1 MLSYDHESY
10 LSPLTWRYGSEA
22 MRRIWSEA
30 EKRRLLRRFWV
41 ALAEAQSEVGL
52 VTEAQVADLR
62 AHQDQIDIARATQI
76 EAEIRHDLMAEI
88 RTFAEQSPI
97 GGGVIHLGATSMD
110 ALDNVDA
117 LRLQRALDLIVGGL
131 QTLLLILVERME
143 QEAETPTMA
152 FTHIQPAEPTTL
164 GYRLAQYAQ
173 DLWEDWR
180 ELRRLRANVKGKG
193 LKGAVGTSASY
204 TELLA
209 GSGWTARQLEERVME
224 KLGLTAYEV
233 ATQTYPRKQ
242 DLTIVTAIAN
252 LGATLHKLAFDL
264 RVLQSPPIGEWSEP
278 FGEKQ
283 VGSSAMPFKRNPIV
297 AENIDSLTRL
307 VAALPRVAWDNAALS
322 LLERTLDDSAN
333 RRLFIPEAFLL
344 MDEALARCGA
354 LVKGMNFWRGTIAR
368 NLAAYGIFA
377 ATERVL
383 MEAVKA
389 GGNRQELHEVI
400 REHSMTAWAA
410 VQAGQANP
418 LRELVLHDERLMAH
432 VAADEVDQLLDATQH
447 IGDAPERTRR
457 LATLIRAEIGVK
469 ELV

>member
-41 ALAEAQSEVGL
+41 ALAEAQAEMGL
-52 VTEAQVADLR
+52 VTAEQVADLR
-62 AHQDQIDIARATQI
+62 AHQDQIDIDRAMAI

-88 RTFAEQSPI
+88 RTFAEQATA
-97 GGGVIHLGATSMD
+97 GGGIIHLGATSMD

-117 LRLQRALDLIVGGL
+117 MRLQRALDIIVAEL
-131 QTLLLILVERME
+131 QQLLTTLVERME
-143 QEAETPTMA
+143 QEAATPTMA
-152 FTHIQPAEPTTL
+152 FTHIQPAEPTTV
-164 GYRLAQYAQ
+164 GYRLGQYAQ

-180 ELRRLRANVKGKG
+180 ELRRVRAAIRGKG
-193 LKGAVGTSASY
+193 LKGAVGSSASY

-209 GSGWTARQLEERVME
+209 GSGWTARQLEDRVME

-242 DLTIVTAIAN
+242 DLSVVTALAN
-252 LGATLHKLAFDL
+252 LAASLHKFAFDL
-264 RVLQSPPIGEWSEP
+264 RILQSPPFGEWSEP

-297 AENIDSLTRL
+297 AENVDSLTRL

-333 RRLFIPEAFLL
+333 RRLYLPESFLL
-344 MDEALARCGA
+344 MDEALMRSRR
-354 LVKGMNFWRGTIAR
+354 LVEGIQIWSGPIAR
-368 NLAAYGIFA
+368 NLATYGIFA
-377 ATERVL
+377 ATERLL

-389 GGNRQELHEVI
+389 GANRQEMHEVI
-400 REHSMTAWAA
+400 REHSMAAWAA
-410 VQAGQANP
+410 IQAGEANP
-418 LRELVLHDERLMAH
+418 LRELLAQDQR
-432 VAADEVDQLLDATQH
+432 VAAYIRAEDLDELLDATKH
-447 IGDAPERTRR
+447 VGDAPQRT
-457 LATLIRAEIGVK
+457 LALAAVIRT
-469 ELV
+469 ELGQRIMA

>member
-41 ALAEAQSEVGL
+41 ALAEAQAEVGL
-52 VTEAQVADLR
+52 VTNEQVADLR
-62 AHQDQIDIARATQI
+62 AHQEQIDIARATAI

-88 RTFAEQSPI
+88 RTFAEQSPV
-97 GGGVIHLGATSMD
+97 GGGIIHLGATSMD
-110 ALDNVDA
+110 ALDNVDV
-117 LRLQRALDLIVGGL
+117 LRLQRALDLIVAEL
-131 QTLLLILVERME
+131 QRLLMALVIRME
-143 QEAETPTMA
+143 AEAATPTMA
-152 FTHIQPAEPTTL
+152 FTHIQPAEPTTI

-180 ELRRLRANVKGKG
+180 ELRRVRAAIRGKG

-209 GSGWTARQLEERVME
+209 GTPWTARQLEESVMTR
-224 KLGLTAYEV
+224 LGLTAYEV

-242 DLTIVTAIAN
+242 DLTIMTALAN
-252 LGATLHKLAFDL
+252 LGATLHKFALDL
-264 RVLQSPPIGEWSEP
+264 RILQSPPIGEWSEP

-322 LLERTLDDSAN
+322 ILERTLDDSAN
-333 RRLFIPEAFLL
+333 RRLFLPEAFLL
-344 MDEALARCGA
+344 IDEALMRSNK
-354 LVKGMNFWRGTIAR
+354 LMEGMHFWPGPNAR

-383 MEAVKA
+383 MAAVKA
-389 GGNRQELHEVI
+389 GGDRQELHEVI
-400 REHSMTAWAA
+400 REQSMAAWAA
-410 VQAGQANP
+410 VQAGEANS
-418 LRELVLHDERLMAH
+418 LRELLMCDERLLAH
-432 VAADEVDQLLDATQH
+432 LPAEKVAELLDATQH
-447 IGDAPERTRR
+447 VGDAPERTRA
-457 LATLIRAEIGVK
+457 LAAMIRAEVGPK
-469 ELV
+469 EVA